1 MRRDAR
7 ITGEIEGDHGNLGMN
22 GLRPEQNGFCLLNV
36 FGASKRISESDP
48 PARRFR
54 INLHKVAGNRRG
66 HVPFPG
72 SHVEV
77 KACAQDFIAGLVLG
91 LNLSSTNAAS
101 SNIPNSR

>member
-1 MRRDAR
+1 MYRLRPQQ
-7 ITGEIEGDHGNLGMN
+7 N
-22 GLRPEQNGFCLLNV
+22 GLRILYTIGSSDCIGET
-36 FGASKRISESDP
+36 DP